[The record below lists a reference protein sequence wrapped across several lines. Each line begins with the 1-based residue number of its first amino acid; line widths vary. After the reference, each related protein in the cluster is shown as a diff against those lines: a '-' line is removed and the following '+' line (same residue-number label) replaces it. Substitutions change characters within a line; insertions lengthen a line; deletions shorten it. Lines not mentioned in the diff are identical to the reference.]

1 MIRLSS
7 YVAGQWFTAESG
19 FATLVDPST
28 EEPIAEASTQGLD
41 FAAALHHARTVGGP
55 ALRALSFAERA
66 LLLKDIAKILHA
78 NREELLD
85 LAQKNGGNTRSDAKF
100 DVDGAIGTLSAYA
113 SFGEALAKRV
123 GDRRFLTDGDMF
135 PLTRS
140 PRFVGQHVWVPRTGV
155 AVHVNAF
162 NFPAW
167 GTFEKAAVALLAGI
181 PILSKPATATAHL
194 TWRMTQVLV
203 DSGRLPAGCFQLIVG
218 STGDLLARLG
228 PQDHLA
234 FTGSNATGAMLR
246 GTAGFAEK
254 GVRVTVEADSLN
266 AAVLGPDV
274 APGSDLWNTMVRNI
288 VTDMTQK
295 TGQKCTAIRRVFVP
309 ADHADDLQA
318 ALVESLANVRVG
330 NPLTDG
336 VTMGPVST
344 ASQLRDVLGG
354 IRKLAE
360 HATIVHGGAERV
372 DGAGSPAGKGYFVAP
387 TILRASDAASA
398 GAVHDLE
405 VFGPCVTLLPYDGT
419 ADAAA
424 SLVALGQG
432 SLVSSAASDDRAWIE
447 QFTLG
452 AAPSLGRL
460 LLLSS
465 KVADQ
470 ATAPGLVLPSMVH
483 GGPGRAGGGEELGG
497 ERGLL
502 FYMQRTALQGDSAVL
517 GKAFAAKD
525 PAAT

>member
-1 MIRLSS
+1 MTRLSS
-7 YVAGQWFTAESG
+7 YVAGTWYAGTG
-19 FATLVDPST
+19 KPATLVDPST
-28 EEPIAEASTQGLD
+28 EETLAEASSEGLD
-41 FAAALHHARTVGGP
+41 FAACLRHAREVGAP
-55 ALRALSFAERA
+55 ALRALSFGERA
-66 LLLKDIAKILHA
+66 ALLKDLSKILHA
-78 NREELLD
+78 HREELLD
-85 LAQKNGGNTRSDAKF
+85 LAQKNGGNTRGDAKF

-113 SFGEALAKRV
+113 YLGEALGKRV

-140 PRFVGQHVWVPRTGV
+140 PRFVGQHVYVPRTGV
-155 AVHVNAF
+155 AVHINAF

-167 GTFEKAAVALLAGI
+167 GTFEKFAVAFLAGI
-181 PILSKPATATAHL
+181 PMISKPATATALL

-203 DSGRLPAGCFQLIVG
+203 ESGKLPEGSFQLVVG
-218 STGDLLARLG
+218 STGNLLSLLG

-246 GTAGFAEK
+246 GTPGFAEK
-254 GVRVTVEADSLN
+254 GVRVNVEADSLN
-266 AAVLGPDV
+266 AAVFGPDV
-274 APGSDLWNTMVRNI
+274 DPGSDLWNTMVRNI

-309 ADHADDLQA
+309 EAHADALQE
-318 ALVESLANVRVG
+318 ALAEALSGVVVG
-330 NPLTDG
+330 NPLEDG

-344 ASQLRDVLGG
+344 ANQLRDVLAG
-354 IRKLAE
+354 IRRLSE
-360 HATIVHGGAERV
+360 HATIVVGGAERV
-372 DGAGSPAGKGYFVAP
+372 DGKGAPAGKGYFVAP
-387 TILRASDAASA
+387 TVLRAHNARDA
-398 GAVHDLE
+398 GAVHEHE
-405 VFGPCVTLLPYDGT
+405 VFGPVVTILPYDGAAET
-419 ADAAA
+419 AAE
-424 SLVALGQG
+424 LVALGHG

-447 QFTLG
+447 RFALA

-470 ATAPGLVLPSMVH
+470 ATAPGMVLPTLVH

-502 FYMQRTALQGDSAVL
+502 FYMQRTALQGDSAVI
-517 GKAFAAKD
+517 GKAFAAST
-525 PAAT
+525 PSAS

>member
-1 MIRLSS
+1 MIRLTS
-7 YVAGQWFTAESG
+7 YLVGRWFAGSG
-19 FATLVDPST
+19 RFVTLVDPST
-28 EEPIAEASTQGLD
+28 EEVLAEASSEGAD
-41 FAAALHHARTVGGP
+41 FGAALAHAREVGAP
-55 ALRALSFAERA
+55 ALRALSFADRA
-66 LLLKDIAKILHA
+66 ALLKDMAKILHA
-78 NREELLD
+78 NREEFLD
-85 LAQKNGGNTRSDAKF
+85 LAQKNGGNTRGDAKF
-100 DVDGAIGTLSAYA
+100 DVDGAIGTLAAYA

-155 AVHVNAF
+155 AVHINAF

-181 PILSKPATATAHL
+181 PIISKPATATALL

-203 DSGRLPAGCFQLIVG
+203 ESGRLPAGSFQLVVG
-218 STGDLLARLG
+218 STGDLLSRLG

-234 FTGSNATGAMLR
+234 FTGSNTTGTMLR
-246 GTAGFAEK
+246 GTPGFASK
-254 GVRVTVEADSLN
+254 SVRVNVEADSLN
-266 AAVLGPDV
+266 ATVAGPDV
-274 APGSDLWNTMVRNI
+274 EPGSDLWNTFVRNI

-309 ADHADDLQA
+309 EAHADALQD
-318 ALVESLANVRVG
+318 ALVDALAGVVVG
-330 NPLTDG
+330 NPVTDG

-344 ASQLRDVLGG
+344 ASQLKDALAG
-354 IRKLAE
+354 IRALSE
-360 HATIVHGGAERV
+360 HATIVLGGAERAE
-372 DGAGSPAGKGYFVAP
+372 GRNAPEGKGFYVAP
-387 TILRASDAASA
+387 TVLRAKNATEA
-398 GAVHDLE
+398 GPVHDLE
-405 VFGPCVTLLPYDGT
+405 VFGPVVTILPYDGT
-419 ADAAA
+419 ADSAAE
-424 SLVALGQG
+424 LVALGQG
-432 SLVSSAASDDRAWIE
+432 SLVASAVSDDRVWVERFA
-447 QFTLG
+447 LG

-470 ATAPGLVLPSMVH
+470 ATAPGLVLPAMIH

-502 FYMQRTALQGDSAVL
+502 FYMQRTALQGDSAVI
-517 GKAFAAKD
+517 GKAFAVAKD
-525 PAAT
+525 SAS